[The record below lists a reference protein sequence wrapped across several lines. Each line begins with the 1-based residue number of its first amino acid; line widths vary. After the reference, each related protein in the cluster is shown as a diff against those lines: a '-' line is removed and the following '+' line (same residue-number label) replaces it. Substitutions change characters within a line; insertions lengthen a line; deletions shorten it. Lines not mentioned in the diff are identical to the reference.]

1 MSGLKYSVSMI
12 EKGSLLKKLHDY
24 PDGIKTEY
32 LNYFSPELLQQNLI
46 GYNTKSDIYSLGVT
60 LCELANGVNPY
71 IGCDKAQML
80 LEKLSGFDVGLW
92 DRSILTD
99 DSKRYRII

>member
-1 MSGLKYSVSMI
+1 MFKRCVVVLGHVYLSGLKYSVSMI
-12 EKGSLLKKLHDY
+12 EKGSLLKKLHGY
-24 PDGIKTEY
+24 PSDIKSEY

-71 IGCDKAQML
+71 IGCDKAQV
-80 LEKLSGFDVGLW
+80 S
-92 DRSILTD
+92 
-99 DSKRYRII
+99 